1 MQRAQIKIMNRNF
14 QTIYLYYSK
23 LFCLLFLLLFLT
35 ETSVAQTKKPFS
47 VPCGKALQI
56 GAAQVEILHEKEMK
70 RRTKGATDSGT
81 ESDATTGALKNYI
94 GCRRADN
101 AAKLKTFAAAD
112 TKAEVKRQ
120 QTAAKKLAQARFGNL
135 IFGVSWDETG
145 ADSINYPMT
154 LHAVALVEDYA
165 GALIYSYSQDV
176 EPNANG
182 ARLEAESDGKTIV
195 ALLKKME
202 AREFD
207 DAADAATYKNKLT
220 AFKVAVNRFLQENS
234 DRVDTEKAITANF
247 IVNLI
252 KLGSWKN

>member
-1 MQRAQIKIMNRNF
+1 MKRNF
-14 QTIYLYYSK
+14 QMIYLYYSK

-35 ETSVAQTKKPFS
+35 ETSAAQTKKPFS

-56 GAAQVEILHEKEMK
+56 GLAQVEILHEKEMK

-120 QTAAKKLAQARFGNL
+120 QTAAKKLAQARFGGL

-154 LHAVALVEDYA
+154 LRAVALVEDYA
-165 GALIYSYSQDV
+165 GALVDSYSSDV
-176 EPNANG
+176 EPDAD
-182 ARLEAESDGKTIV
+182 EAELAAKRDEKTIREI
-195 ALLKKME
+195 LTKMD
-202 AREFD
+202 ARKFD
-207 DAADAATYKNKLT
+207 DAVDAAEYKNKLNVVKT
-220 AFKVAVNRFLQENS
+220 VVNKFLRENA
-234 DRVDTEKAITANF
+234 DRMETEKAAAANF
-247 IVNLI
+247 IV
-252 KLGSWKN
+252 KLLQLGLS